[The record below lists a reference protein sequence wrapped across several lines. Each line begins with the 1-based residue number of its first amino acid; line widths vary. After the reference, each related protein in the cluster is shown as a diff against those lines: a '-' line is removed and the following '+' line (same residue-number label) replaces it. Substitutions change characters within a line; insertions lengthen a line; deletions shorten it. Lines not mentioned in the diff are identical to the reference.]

1 MKYII
6 TKTSGYPDDI
16 VDWGKDPI
24 CSKIHREI
32 VTLND
37 NLEEANVVSLESLE
51 ELHQLSDE
59 VGHSIILH
67 VNSIEGYELP
77 ELEIYDDYRE

>member
-6 TKTSGYPDDI
+6 TRTSGYPDDI
-16 VDWGKDPI
+16 VDWGKGSI
-24 CSKIHREI
+24 CSKIHREM
-32 VTLND
+32 VTRD
-37 NLEEANVVSLESLE
+37 GNLEEANVVSLESLE

-59 VGHSIILH
+59 VGYSIILH
-67 VNSIEGYELP
+67 VNSIYGYELP

>member
-6 TKTSGYPDDI
+6 TRTSDYPDDI
-16 VDWGKDPI
+16 VDWGKSPI
-24 CSKIHREI
+24 CSKIQREM
-32 VTLND
+32 VTRD
-37 NLEEANVVSLESLE
+37 GNLEEANVVSLESLE

-67 VNSIEGYELP
+67 VNSIDGYELP